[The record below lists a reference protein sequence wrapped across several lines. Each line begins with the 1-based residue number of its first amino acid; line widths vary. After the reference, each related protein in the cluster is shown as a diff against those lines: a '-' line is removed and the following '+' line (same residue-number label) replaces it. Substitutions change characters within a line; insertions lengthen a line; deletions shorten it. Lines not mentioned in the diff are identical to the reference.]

1 MLVERKRVGSRKRM
15 KATGPFSDADY
26 ASVSQNSRV
35 GNAAT
40 TEDGLSIGATS
51 PAKME
56 GKVNEIGD
64 LNQLKIQISVES
76 NEESKKQQLDM
87 QPF

>member
-1 MLVERKRVGSRKRM
+1 M
-15 KATGPFSDADY
+15 KATGLFSDADY
-26 ASVSQNSRV
+26 ASVSQNSRG

-56 GKVNEIGD
+56 SKVNEIGD